1 MICHSWDHL
10 FFFEIFLPTMYKLEL
25 NHVFK
30 WTPAKK
36 KKSKTCPCTLGMGKK
51 STGGADDHVSMV
63 LASWVPRRQWHRET
77 CMRSNVCKF
86 SDAPQV
92 WLFYVPASCSYKG
105 SGQDLPKPVLS
116 STVPLQL
123 AHNRPCQY
131 FSYVEK
137 KEDRKEKRLSFIS
150 TPISL
155 RK

>member
-1 MICHSWDHL
+1 VTRRLHMICHSWDHL

-51 STGGADDHVSMV
+51 STGGADAHVSMV

-77 CMRSNVCKF
+77 CMRSNVWKF

-92 WLFYVPASCSYKG
+92 WLFYVPGSCYKG
-105 SGQDLPKPVLS
+105 SGLVHFPILTQNFS
-116 STVPLQL
+116 SFT
-123 AHNRPCQY
+123 HHI
-131 FSYVEK
+131 K
-137 KEDRKEKRLSFIS
+137 SFDACMEH
-150 TPISL
+150 
-155 RK
+155 